1 MSRIFINQSLLFVLM
16 ASGTIIESVKDA
28 IAVAS
33 IIVGSAEKEVSWIIP
48 TPLLVYAARF
58 NLNDK
63 SRVLIQKGGR
73 ERGITEIS
81 PPYVE
86 VVSELIDIGVS
97 VRHVEQYSGAFMVV
111 GDCRQ
116 SISAIDVIVEHL
128 SLDDKIVALW
138 TETPD
143 YAAYLLSS
151 FDETWAEAA
160 DAQKRIQEL
169 GKDGPSRL

>member
-1 MSRIFINQSLLFVLM
+1 MP
-16 ASGTIIESVKDA
+16 SGTIIKSVKDA
-28 IAVAS
+28 IAVALT
-33 IIVGSAEKEVSWIIP
+33 IVGSAEKEVSWLIP
-48 TPLLVYAARF
+48 APLLVFGARF

-81 PPYVE
+81 PPYVK
-86 VVSELIDIGVS
+86 VVSELIDIGVG
-97 VRHVEQYSGAFMVV
+97 VRHVEQYTGEFMVV

-116 SISAIDVIVEHL
+116 SISAIEVNIKHL
-128 SLDDKIVALW
+128 SLDDTLVALW
-138 TETPD
+138 TENPD

-151 FDETWAEAA
+151 FDRTWAEST

-169 GKDGPSRL
+169 GKNDSAPLRR